1 MKKRATKRR
10 IKSSRKRK
18 SLLKKYEKYDRML
31 DRISRKM
38 ITAFIVEVSNTVLPR
53 VLDLSKIEDQ
63 QKSKILQDNDTLLT
77 LESLISLAGAVSFG
91 QFNERELRE
100 LVEPIF
106 MQMGKE
112 YSQDIAR
119 TMLSAN
125 PDVLIEPRISE
136 SLMDTLKRSTNETV
150 KYLLETQ
157 QTAIIGT
164 QKTIGQGI
172 EAGLRWE
179 EIAQKI
185 APKIE
190 ADAYRTAWN
199 RAKFVAR
206 NEVSTALGE
215 ISKTQQEDAGI
226 ELYEWQ
232 TSEDERVRDTHR
244 NLNGKIFSWNGIVT
258 VNGTTYSPA
267 SDPNYN
273 GGSDTIPGQP
283 WQCRCVAL
291 PYFPD

>member
-1 MKKRATKRR
+1 
-10 IKSSRKRK
+10 
-18 SLLKKYEKYDRML
+18 ML

-38 ITAFIVEVSNTVLPR
+38 IKAFMVEVSNTVLPR

-291 PYFPD
+291 PYFPDQF